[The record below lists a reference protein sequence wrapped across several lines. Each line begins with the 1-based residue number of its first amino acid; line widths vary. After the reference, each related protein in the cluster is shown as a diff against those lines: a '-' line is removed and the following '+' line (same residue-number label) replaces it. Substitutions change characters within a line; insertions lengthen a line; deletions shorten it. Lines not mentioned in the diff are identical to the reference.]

1 MGGKDILRKGHI
13 MNRNEMVEGIMRQAG
28 ISKAN
33 VARFYE
39 GLVTLAGRELLKN
52 NLFVLP
58 GLGVLRV
65 RRRAARMARN
75 PQTGAPVHVPA
86 KKVVRFKAY
95 SALDELMNGP
105 RRKSAHAPPP
115 EPTGQ
120 LPMQEE
126 SSPQ

>member
-1 MGGKDILRKGHI
+1 
-13 MNRNEMVEGIMRQAG
+13 MNRNEMIEGIMRQAG

-33 VARFYE
+33 VARFYD
-39 GLVTLAGRELLKN
+39 GLMTLAGRELIKHN
-52 NLFVLP
+52 RFVLP

-75 PQTGAPVHVPA
+75 PRTGEPVHVPA

-95 SALDELMNGP
+95 SALDELLNGP
-105 RRKSAHAPPP
+105 RKKSTPADPP

-120 LPMQEE
+120 LPMGED
-126 SSPQ
+126 SPLNDVSTEN

>member
-1 MGGKDILRKGHI
+1 
-13 MNRNEMVEGIMRQAG
+13 MNRNEMIEGIMRQAG

-33 VARFYE
+33 VDRFYE
-39 GLVTLAGRELLKN
+39 GLVALAGRELLKN
-52 NLFVLP
+52 NRFVLP

-75 PQTGAPVHVPA
+75 PQTGEPVHVPA
-86 KKVVRFKAY
+86 RKVVRFKTY

-105 RRKSAHAPPP
+105 RRKSAQAPPP

-120 LPMQEE
+120 LPMDEE
-126 SSPQ
+126 PQPEQAS

>member
-1 MGGKDILRKGHI
+1 
-13 MNRNEMVEGIMRQAG
+13 MNRNEMIEGIMRQAG

-52 NLFVLP
+52 NRFVLP

-65 RRRAARMARN
+65 RRRGAWTARN

-86 KKVVRFKAY
+86 RKAVRFKTY
-95 SALDELMNGP
+95 SALDELLNGP
-105 RRKSAHAPPP
+105 RKKAVQTPP
-115 EPTGQ
+115 EPTPQ
-120 LPMQEE
+120 LPMEDISEPEQT
-126 SSPQ
+126 